1 MLQPNDSEDFLHR
14 KNNKLLVGA
23 VTLVV
28 VDFYKCVAYLQ
39 YLPGKNVAS
48 LTFSLCY
55 LSRLWHYSCYIVS
68 A

>member
-48 LTFSLCY
+48 LTFSLC
-55 LSRLWHYSCYIVS
+55 
-68 A
+68 